1 MGNEM
6 VNFESIGKFNFVI
19 DLFCG
24 FRKLKV
30 FKFGFYDWCYYL
42 IQVFFLCI
50 MKYFLNSKKKF
61 NKLFLN
67 NIKFVSIQYKVF

>member
-42 IQVFFLCI
+42 I
-50 MKYFLNSKKKF
+50 
-61 NKLFLN
+61 
-67 NIKFVSIQYKVF
+67 